1 MLIAHSTLVT
11 PMTSQCSTAL
21 AFTLICF
28 YVDNSAQA
36 HCLGMPC
43 RYADP
48 ILDRL
53 DPNRYIAYR
62 LYRDSTQYVGGR
74 HCRDLTK
81 LNRDP
86 ARVLLVSADPDAYH
100 LQPENA
106 IKVRV

>member
-1 MLIAHSTLVT
+1 MPGLLRLSKAAAEHIGYGVG
-11 PMTSQCSTAL
+11 
-21 AFTLICF
+21 
-28 YVDNSAQA
+28 
-36 HCLGMPC
+36 LGGAC
-43 RYADP
+43 ARARRYADP

-62 LYRDSTQYVGGR
+62 LYRDSTQYTGSR

-86 ARVLLVSADPDAYH
+86 ARVLFVSADADAYH

-106 IKVRV
+106 IKVARALICALRAG

>member
-1 MLIAHSTLVT
+1 
-11 PMTSQCSTAL
+11 MTTQFSSAL
-21 AFTLICF
+21 AQSLVCLYANVIALT
-28 YVDNSAQA
+28 
-36 HCLGMPC
+36 HCWGLPR

-106 IKVRV
+106 IKVN

>member
-1 MLIAHSTLVT
+1 MLVRLKYRWHIGI
-11 PMTSQCSTAL
+11 PAL
-21 AFTLICF
+21 THWSGL
-28 YVDNSAQA
+28 
-36 HCLGMPC
+36 PC

-106 IKVRV
+106 IKVAASASCSHENAMKCSV